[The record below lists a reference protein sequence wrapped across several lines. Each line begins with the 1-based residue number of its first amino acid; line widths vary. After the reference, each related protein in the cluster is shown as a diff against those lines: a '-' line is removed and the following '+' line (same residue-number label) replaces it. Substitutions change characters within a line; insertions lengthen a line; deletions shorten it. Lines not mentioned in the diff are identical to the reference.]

1 MNVLSAETAPN
12 GVDAMT
18 LKKTLI
24 GAAAIV
30 VIVGIA
36 FGWWLLSPLFLNTT
50 VEEEFPFSATAD
62 MPVGMTQTE
71 AEDIMQ
77 GMAKVDMEEMED
89 MPDEMAQAEKI
100 VSGMFRDADSFH
112 KGSGTA
118 TIYRLPDG
126 SGALRFENLD
136 VTNGPDLRVLLS
148 THPDPQNKAELN
160 EAGYIHIEKLK
171 GNRGNQNYELPPDA
185 DLESFGS
192 VIIYCMPFHVIFSVA
207 PLQEG

>member
-1 MNVLSAETAPN
+1 
-12 GVDAMT
+12 MT

-24 GAAAIV
+24 GVAVIV
-30 VIVGIA
+30 VIAGAA
-36 FGWWLLSPLFLNTT
+36 FAWWLLSPLFLNTT

-77 GMAKVDMEEMED
+77 GMAKVDMEEMEE
-89 MPDEMAQAEKI
+89 MPDEMAQA
-100 VSGMFRDADSFH
+100 VALSSGMFRDADSFH

-126 SGALRFENLD
+126 MGALRFENLD

-171 GNRGNQNYELPPDA
+171 GNRGNQNYELPADA

-207 PLQEG
+207 PLQ

>member
-1 MNVLSAETAPN
+1 M
-12 GVDAMT
+12 
-18 LKKTLI
+18 
-24 GAAAIV
+24 IV
-30 VIVGIA
+30 VIAGLA

-89 MPDEMAQAEKI
+89 MLDEMAQAEKI
-100 VSGMFRDADSFH
+100 ASGMFRDADSFH
-112 KGSGTA
+112 KGSGVA

-126 SGALRFENLD
+126 SGALRFEDLN

-171 GNRGNQNYELPPDA
+171 GNRGNQNYELPADA

-207 PLQEG
+207 PLQ

>member
-1 MNVLSAETAPN
+1 
-12 GVDAMT
+12 MT

-24 GAAAIV
+24 GAAVIV
-30 VIVGIA
+30 VIAGAA
-36 FGWWLLSPLFLNTT
+36 FAWWLLSPLFLNTT

-89 MPDEMAQAEKI
+89 MPDEMAQA
-100 VSGMFRDADSFH
+100 VALSSGMFRDADSFH
-112 KGSGTA
+112 KGSGSA

-171 GNRGNQNYELPPDA
+171 GNRGNQNYELPADA

-207 PLQEG
+207 PLR

>member
-1 MNVLSAETAPN
+1 
-12 GVDAMT
+12 MT

-24 GAAAIV
+24 GVAVIV
-30 VIVGIA
+30 VVAGAA
-36 FGWWLLSPLFLNTT
+36 FAWWLLSPLFLNTT

-77 GMAKVDMEEMED
+77 GMAKVDMEEMEE
-89 MPDEMAQAEKI
+89 MPDEMAQA
-100 VSGMFRDADSFH
+100 VALSSGMFRDADNFH

-126 SGALRFENLD
+126 TGALRFENLD

-171 GNRGNQNYELPPDA
+171 GNRGNQNYELPADA

-207 PLQEG
+207 PLQ

>member
-1 MNVLSAETAPN
+1 
-12 GVDAMT
+12 MT

-24 GAAAIV
+24 GAAAII

-160 EAGYIHIEKLK
+160 DAGYIHIEKLK
-171 GNRGNQNYELPPDA
+171 GNRGNQNYELPADA

-207 PLQEG
+207 PLQ

>member
-1 MNVLSAETAPN
+1 
-12 GVDAMT
+12 MT

-24 GAAAIV
+24 GAAVIV
-30 VIVGIA
+30 VVAGAA
-36 FGWWLLSPLFLNTT
+36 FAWWLLSPLFLNTT

-62 MPVGMTQTE
+62 MPVGMTQAE
-71 AEDIMQ
+71 AEDIMS
-77 GMAKVDMEEMED
+77 GMAKVSMEEMED
-89 MPDEMAQAEKI
+89 MPDEMAQA
-100 VSGMFRDADSFH
+100 VALASGMFRDADSFH

-207 PLQEG
+207 PLQ

>member
-1 MNVLSAETAPN
+1 
-12 GVDAMT
+12 MT

-24 GAAAIV
+24 GAAVIV
-30 VIVGIA
+30 VIAGAA

-89 MPDEMAQAEKI
+89 MPDEMAQA
-100 VSGMFRDADSFH
+100 VALASGMFKDADSFH

-126 SGALRFENLD
+126 MGALRFENLD

-207 PLQEG
+207 PLQ

>member
-1 MNVLSAETAPN
+1 
-12 GVDAMT
+12 MT

-77 GMAKVDMEEMED
+77 GMAKVDMEEMEM

-100 VSGMFRDADSFH
+100 ASGMFRDADSFH

-160 EAGYIHIEKLK
+160 EAGYLHIEKLK

-207 PLQEG
+207 PLQ

>member
-1 MNVLSAETAPN
+1 
-12 GVDAMT
+12 MT

-24 GAAAIV
+24 GVAVIV
-30 VIVGIA
+30 VIAGAA
-36 FGWWLLSPLFLNTT
+36 FAWWLLSPLFLNTT

-77 GMAKVDMEEMED
+77 GMAKVDMEEMEE
-89 MPDEMAQAEKI
+89 MPDEMAQA
-100 VSGMFRDADSFH
+100 VALSSGMFRDADSFH

-126 SGALRFENLD
+126 MGALRFENLD

-185 DLESFGS
+185 DLESF
-192 VIIYCMPFHVIFSVA
+192 IIYCMPFHVIFSVA
-207 PLQEG
+207 PLQ

>member
-1 MNVLSAETAPN
+1 
-12 GVDAMT
+12 MT

-24 GAAAIV
+24 GVAVIV
-30 VIVGIA
+30 VIAGAA
-36 FGWWLLSPLFLNTT
+36 FAWWLLSPLFLSTT

-62 MPVGMTQTE
+62 MPAGMTQSE
-71 AEDIMQ
+71 AEKVMS
-77 GMAKVDMEEMED
+77 GMAKVNMEEMED
-89 MPDEMAQAEKI
+89 MPGEMAQAERI
-100 VSGMFRDADSFH
+100 ASGMFRDADSFH
-112 KGSGTA
+112 KGSGSA

-126 SGALRFENLD
+126 SGALRFENLN

-148 THPDPQNKAELN
+148 THPDPQNKAELRD
-160 EAGYIHIEKLK
+160 AGYLHVEKLK

-192 VIIYCMPFHVIFSVA
+192 AIIYCMPFNVIFSVA

>member
-1 MNVLSAETAPN
+1 
-12 GVDAMT
+12 MT
-18 LKKTLI
+18 LKKTI
-24 GAAAIV
+24 IIAAVIIAIPAAAF
-30 VIVGIA
+30 A
-36 FGWWLLSPLFLNTT
+36 WWLLSPLFLSTT

-71 AEDIMQ
+71 AEDIMS
-77 GMAKVDMEEMED
+77 GMAKVSMEEMED
-89 MPDEMAQAEKI
+89 MPDEMAQAEALA
-100 VSGMFRDADSFH
+100 SGMFRDADSFH
-112 KGSGTA
+112 KGSGSA

-126 SGALRFENLD
+126 MGALRFENLN

-160 EAGYIHIEKLK
+160 EAGYLHIGKLK
-171 GNRGNQNYELPPDA
+171 GNRGNQNYEIPPDA

-207 PLQEG
+207 PLQ

>member
-1 MNVLSAETAPN
+1 
-12 GVDAMT
+12 MT

-100 VSGMFRDADSFH
+100 VSGMFRGADSFH

-148 THPDPQNKAELN
+148 THPDPQNKTELN
-160 EAGYIHIEKLK
+160 DAGYIHIEKLK

-192 VIIYCMPFHVIFSVA
+192 IIIYCMPFHVIFSVA
-207 PLQEG
+207 PLQ

>member
-1 MNVLSAETAPN
+1 M
-12 GVDAMT
+12 
-18 LKKTLI
+18 KKTI
-24 GAAAIV
+24 IIAAV
-30 VIVGIA
+30 VIAIPA
-36 FGWWLLSPLFLNTT
+36 LALGWWLLSPLFLNTT

-89 MPDEMAQAEKI
+89 MPDEMAKAEKI
-100 VSGMFRDADSFH
+100 ASGMFRDADSFH

-207 PLQEG
+207 PLQ

>member
-1 MNVLSAETAPN
+1 
-12 GVDAMT
+12 MT

-24 GAAAIV
+24 GAAVIV
-30 VIVGIA
+30 VIAGLA
-36 FGWWLLSPLFLNTT
+36 LGWWLLSPLFLNTT

-71 AEDIMQ
+71 AENIMS
-77 GMAKVDMEEMED
+77 GMAKMDMEEMEE
-89 MPDEMAQAEKI
+89 MPDEMAEAEKI
-100 VSGMFRDADSFH
+100 ASGMFRDADSFH
-112 KGSGTA
+112 KGSGVA
-118 TIYRLPDG
+118 SIYRLP
-126 SGALRFENLD
+126 SGEGVLRFENLN

-160 EAGYIHIEKLK
+160 DAGYLHVEKLK
-171 GNRGNQNYELPPDA
+171 GNRGNQNYELPADA

-207 PLQEG
+207 PLQ

>member
-1 MNVLSAETAPN
+1 M
-12 GVDAMT
+12 
-18 LKKTLI
+18 KKI
-24 GAAAIV
+24 IIIAAVIIAIPV
-30 VIVGIA
+30 AA
-36 FGWWLLSPLFLNTT
+36 FAWWLLSPLFLSTT

-71 AEDIMQ
+71 AENIMS

-89 MPDEMAQAEKI
+89 MPDEMAQAEQI
-100 VSGMFRDADSFH
+100 ASGMFRDADSFH
-112 KGSGTA
+112 KGSGVA
-118 TIYRLPDG
+118 SIYRLPG
-126 SGALRFENLD
+126 GEGVLRFEDLN

-171 GNRGNQNYELPPDA
+171 GNRGNQNYELPADA

-207 PLQEG
+207 PLQ

>member
-1 MNVLSAETAPN
+1 
-12 GVDAMT
+12 MT

-24 GAAAIV
+24 GVAVIV
-30 VIVGIA
+30 VIAGAA
-36 FGWWLLSPLFLNTT
+36 FAWWLLSPLFLNTT

-89 MPDEMAQAEKI
+89 MPDEMAQA
-100 VSGMFRDADSFH
+100 VALSSGMFRDADSFH

-126 SGALRFENLD
+126 MRRSPLREPGRNQRPRPASASIHPSRPAEQGGVERGRVYPHRKAQGQSRKSELRTARRRRPGVLRLCHHLLYAIPRHLQRRSATVGQAETTPPRKTNL
-136 VTNGPDLRVLLS
+136 
-148 THPDPQNKAELN
+148 
-160 EAGYIHIEKLK
+160 
-171 GNRGNQNYELPPDA
+171 
-185 DLESFGS
+185 
-192 VIIYCMPFHVIFSVA
+192 
-207 PLQEG
+207 

>member
-1 MNVLSAETAPN
+1 
-12 GVDAMT
+12 MT

-24 GAAAIV
+24 GVAVIV
-30 VIVGIA
+30 VIAGAA
-36 FGWWLLSPLFLNTT
+36 FAWWLLSPLFLNTT

-89 MPDEMAQAEKI
+89 MPDEMAQA
-100 VSGMFRDADSFH
+100 VALASGMFRDADSFH

-171 GNRGNQNYELPPDA
+171 GNRGNQNYELPADA

-207 PLQEG
+207 PLQ

>member
-1 MNVLSAETAPN
+1 
-12 GVDAMT
+12 MT

-24 GAAAIV
+24 GVALIV
-30 VIVGIA
+30 VIAGA
-36 FGWWLLSPLFLNTT
+36 GFAWWLLSPLFLNTT

-77 GMAKVDMEEMED
+77 GMAKVDMEEMEE
-89 MPDEMAQAEKI
+89 MTDEMTQAEKI
-100 VSGMFRDADSFH
+100 TSGMFRDADSFH
-112 KGSGTA
+112 KGSGAA
-118 TIYRLPDG
+118 TIYRLPDD
-126 SGALRFENLD
+126 SGALRFENLN

-160 EAGYIHIEKLK
+160 EAGYLHIGKLK
-171 GNRGNQNYELPPDA
+171 GNRGNQNYELPADA

-207 PLQEG
+207 PLQ

>member
-1 MNVLSAETAPN
+1 
-12 GVDAMT
+12 MT

-24 GAAAIV
+24 GVV
-30 VIVGIA
+30 VIVVLAGAA
-36 FGWWLLSPLFLNTT
+36 FAWWLLSPLFLNTT

-62 MPVGMTQTE
+62 MPVGMTQIE

-77 GMAKVDMEEMED
+77 GMAKVDMEEMEE
-89 MPDEMAQAEKI
+89 MPDEMAQA
-100 VSGMFRDADSFH
+100 VALASGMFRDADSFH

-126 SGALRFENLD
+126 MGALRFENLD

-160 EAGYIHIEKLK
+160 EAGYLHIGKLK

-207 PLQEG
+207 PLQ

>member
-1 MNVLSAETAPN
+1 
-12 GVDAMT
+12 MT

-24 GAAAIV
+24 GAAVIV
-30 VIVGIA
+30 VIAGAA
-36 FGWWLLSPLFLNTT
+36 FAWWLLSPLFLNTT

-77 GMAKVDMEEMED
+77 GMAKVDMEEMEE
-89 MPDEMAQAEKI
+89 MPDEMAQA
-100 VSGMFRDADSFH
+100 VALASGMFRDADSFH

-126 SGALRFENLD
+126 SGALRFENLN

-171 GNRGNQNYELPPDA
+171 GNRGNQNYELPADA

-207 PLQEG
+207 PLQ

>member
-1 MNVLSAETAPN
+1 M
-12 GVDAMT
+12 
-18 LKKTLI
+18 KKTI
-24 GAAAIV
+24 IIAAVIIAIPV
-30 VIVGIA
+30 AA
-36 FGWWLLSPLFLNTT
+36 FAWWLLSPLFLSTT

-62 MPVGMTQTE
+62 MPVGMTQAE

-89 MPDEMAQAEKI
+89 MPDEMAQAEQI
-100 VSGMFRDADSFH
+100 ASGMFRDADSFH
-112 KGSGTA
+112 KGSGVA
-118 TIYRLPDG
+118 SIYRLPG
-126 SGALRFENLD
+126 GEGVLRFEDLN

-171 GNRGNQNYELPPDA
+171 GNRGNQNYELPADA

-207 PLQEG
+207 PLEG